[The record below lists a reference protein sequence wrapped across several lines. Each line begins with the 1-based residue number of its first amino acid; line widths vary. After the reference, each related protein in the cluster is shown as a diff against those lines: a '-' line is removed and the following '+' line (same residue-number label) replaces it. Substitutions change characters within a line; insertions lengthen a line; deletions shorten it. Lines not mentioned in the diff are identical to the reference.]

1 MTRITSLVLAAFL
14 VAGAAGSAA
23 AQTIKLGTLAPK
35 GSPWYQIMVDMTDAW
50 GDASDGAVKV
60 RIYPGGAIGDER
72 DMVRKMGIGQLHG
85 AVLTMDGLGMIVP
98 EMQIFGMPMLL
109 RSDAEVEYILQNIGP
124 DLEKKFEARGYK
136 VLNWGDAGWIRLFAT
151 KPVLHPE
158 DLRPLKLFAQ
168 AGADIYVDAWRELGY
183 QPVPLPVTEMTTA
196 LQSGM
201 VESFFTTPVA
211 ALSFQWFGQAGHM
224 TDIKAG
230 KMVGATI
237 VSLKVW
243 NRIPQEARPA
253 ILKAARAAGRES
265 SDRIREFEQQAITA
279 MTDYGLTVH
288 PVPVESR
295 EAWEAIARKSY
306 PVYIRG
312 SVPAALV
319 ARVEK
324 LRDEHRSRL
333 GQR

>member
-1 MTRITSLVLAAFL
+1 MTRITGLIFAALLAV
-14 VAGAAGSAA
+14 VATAPAA

-50 GDASDGAVKV
+50 SEASDGAVKV
-60 RIYPGGAIGDER
+60 RIYPGGTIGDER

-85 AVLTMDGLGMIVP
+85 AVLTMDGLAMIVP
-98 EMQIFGMPMLL
+98 EMQVFGMPMLL
-109 RSDAEVEYILQNIGP
+109 RSDAEVEYVLQAIGP
-124 DLEKKFEARGYK
+124 DLEKKFEERGYK

-151 KPVLHPE
+151 KPVLHPD
-158 DLRPLKLFAQ
+158 DLRPLKLFSQ
-168 AGADIYVDAWRELGY
+168 AGTEVFADAWREQGY

-201 VESFFTTPVA
+201 VEAFFTTPVA
-211 ALSFQWFGQAGHM
+211 ALSFQWFGQAQHM

-237 VSLKVW
+237 ISLKVW
-243 NRIPQEARPA
+243 NRIPEAARPA

-265 SDRIREFEQQAITA
+265 SERIRDFEQQAIAA

-288 PVPVESR
+288 PVPPANR
-295 EAWEAIARKSY
+295 DAWEAIARKAY

-319 ARVEK
+319 ARVER